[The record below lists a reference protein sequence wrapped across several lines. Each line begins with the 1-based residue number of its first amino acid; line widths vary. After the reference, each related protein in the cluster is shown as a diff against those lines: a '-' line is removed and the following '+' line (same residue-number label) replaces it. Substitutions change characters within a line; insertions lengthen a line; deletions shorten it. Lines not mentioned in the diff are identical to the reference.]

1 MAECTPYMPCA
12 HEEELFVWTESWWLE
27 IDCACLRVQKEEEE
41 MEESCCTALTDSQ
54 FVFTPSLYDLH
65 GGDVLD
71 DVVFYCDQRVLSIP

>member
-1 MAECTPYMPCA
+1 MYGQRAGG
-12 HEEELFVWTESWWLE
+12 LE